1 MYEGNSLCIRTGNEL
16 SNDFTPSIGVRQGD
30 NLSPNL
36 FKLYVN
42 DLVDSFELVDDPVF
56 LSNYPISSMLYADDL
71 ILLSTS
77 EKGLQICLN
86 KLATFCDN
94 NGLIVNLKKTKV
106 LIFNKGGK
114 LVNSK
119 LYYKGIE
126 VQHATN
132 YMYLGIIFIASGTF
146 THCQEDLYKRR
157 LRAFYKL
164 LKYFDSSPYY
174 QTYSII

>member
-1 MYEGNSLCIRTGNEL
+1 M
-16 SNDFTPSIGVRQGD
+16 
-30 NLSPNL
+30 
-36 FKLYVN
+36 N
-42 DLVDSFELVDDPVF
+42 DLVDSFELVDDPIS

-94 NGLIVNLKKTKV
+94 NGLIVNLKKTNV
-106 LIFNKGGK
+106 IIFNKGGK

-164 LKYFDSSPYY
+164 LKYFDSSYP
-174 QTYSII
+174 SIKTVIHLFDHTIKPILLYGSEIWEELKCQILILLILSQNSS